1 MSRKRSDNYL
11 IECFKRGSQQA
22 FEELIGRYADKA
34 FSMALRL
41 TRSQE
46 DAEEVLQD
54 VFVTV
59 ARKIA
64 EFEGKSSFSSWL
76 YRVTVNASLM
86 KIRKRKQDRSVLIED
101 VQPQVQEA
109 VILRSVER
117 LSVEQ
122 EIGRNQVAAALED
135 AIQRLPDEYRPVFV
149 MRDVDGLSSTE
160 VSRILNITIPAVKSR
175 LHRSRLMLRR
185 RLARFH
191 AEYGCDEHQ
200 RVANT

>member
-1 MSRKRSDNYL
+1 
-11 IECFKRGSQQA
+11 
-22 FEELIGRYADKA
+22 
-34 FSMALRL
+34 
-41 TRSQE
+41 
-46 DAEEVLQD
+46 
-54 VFVTV
+54 
-59 ARKIA
+59 
-64 EFEGKSSFSSWL
+64 
-76 YRVTVNASLM
+76 VNASLM